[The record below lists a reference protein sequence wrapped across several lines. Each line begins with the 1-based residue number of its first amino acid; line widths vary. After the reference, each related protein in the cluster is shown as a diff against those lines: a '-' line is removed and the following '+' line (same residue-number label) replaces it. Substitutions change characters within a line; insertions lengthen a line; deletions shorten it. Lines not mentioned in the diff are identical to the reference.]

1 MRRRDSV
8 CTISRQILR
17 NNDIRASVGGESL
30 RDYEDNKDRDG
41 ATATRSGIELRRAS
55 FRTLTE
61 ALDYAA
67 QGRTGFNFYDGRGE
81 LACALPY
88 SELREKA
95 LRLAHRLQALGRGSR
110 VALVAHT
117 HPDFA
122 VMFFAC
128 QYAALVPVPLAA
140 AIHLGGR
147 SAYIRHLREL
157 IRDCGAAA
165 AFAPAD
171 FIGMLREAATELPV
185 ERVGTME
192 DFMSLPALEELP
204 APPRV
209 DELAYLQYTSG
220 STRFPRGTMITQA
233 AAMANLEGIFN
244 HGFEIAAD
252 DRFCSWLPFYHDMG
266 LVGIVLG
273 CVATQRS
280 ADYLP
285 TRDFAMRPRLWLKLI
300 SQNRSTISFSPPF
313 GYALAARRVRLKDAE
328 GLDLSC
334 WRIAGVGAELIHTQ
348 WLMRFAETLTPAR
361 FDPRAFLPCYGMA
374 ECALA
379 VSFVPVG
386 GGVHV
391 DFVDSDR
398 LARHN
403 DAESVPA
410 GGHLARKRSGFVNC
424 GKPLPGYEV
433 EVRDER
439 GQPLSDRRC
448 GRIHLRGESVMSG
461 YFGNPE
467 ASREVLS
474 EDGWLD
480 TGDLGYRV
488 DGSLY
493 LTGRAKDLL
502 IINGRNVWPQDIEH
516 LAEQQP
522 ELRATDTSA
531 FSIPGGDG
539 SEAAVLVVQCRETD
553 ADALA
558 SLADRLR
565 QAIYAELGIECLI
578 DVVAPHT
585 LPRTSSGKLSR
596 SSTRKQFLERHAVER
611 ASDLPWARRGFAT
624 QRSAGGPA
632 ALPSSAPSV
641 FEQAQSLG
649 ASAS

>member
-1 MRRRDSV
+1 MR
-8 CTISRQILR
+8 
-17 NNDIRASVGGESL
+17 
-30 RDYEDNKDRDG
+30 EDKGNKDKDE
-41 ATATRSGIELRRAS
+41 ATATRSGIALRRAN

-67 QGRTGFNFYDGRGE
+67 EGRTGFNFYNGKGE
-81 LACALPY
+81 LACVLPY

-95 LRLAHRLQALGRGSR
+95 LRLACRLQTFARGSR

-147 SAYIRHLREL
+147 SAYIRHLSDL
-157 IRDCGAAA
+157 VRDCGAVA

-171 FIGMLREAATELPV
+171 FIGMLHEAAADLPV
-185 ERVGTME
+185 QRVGTLQ
-192 DFMSLPALEELP
+192 DFMALPALDELP
-204 APPRV
+204 APPATH
-209 DELAYLQYTSG
+209 ELAYLQYTSG

-233 AAMANLEGIFN
+233 AAMANLEGIFT

-280 ADYLP
+280 VDYLA

-300 SQNRSTISFSPPF
+300 SQNRGTISFSPPF
-313 GYALAARRVRLKDAE
+313 GYALAARRVRAKDAD

-334 WRIAGVGAELIHTQ
+334 WRIAGVGAEMIHPE
-348 WLMRFAETLTPAR
+348 WLTNFAHALAPAR
-361 FDPRAFLPCYGMA
+361 FDPWAFLPCYGMA
-374 ECALA
+374 ECSLA
-379 VSFVPVG
+379 VSFAPVG
-386 GGVHV
+386 GGFGI
-391 DFVDSDR
+391 DFVEAER

-403 DAESVPA
+403 EAVAAPSADPERLRSDFVDPEPTRS
-410 GGHLARKRSGFVNC
+410 GFVHPGRKRSGFVNC
-424 GKPLPGYEV
+424 GKALPGYEV
-433 EVRDER
+433 EIRDEAGR
-439 GQPLSDRRC
+439 TLPDRHC
-448 GRIHLRGESVMSG
+448 GRIYLRGLSIMSG
-461 YFGNPE
+461 YFGNIE

-474 EDGWLD
+474 EDGWLN

-488 DGSLY
+488 DGSLF

-502 IINGRNVWPQDIEH
+502 IINGRNIWPQDIEH

-531 FSIPGGDG
+531 FSIPGGNG
-539 SEAAVLVVQCRETD
+539 GEAAVLVVQCREMD
-553 ADALA
+553 PASAA
-558 SLADRLR
+558 SLAERLR
-565 QAIYAELGIECLI
+565 QAVYAELGIECLVDI
-578 DVVAPHT
+578 VPPRT

-596 SSTRKQFLERHAVER
+596 SSTRKQFLERHGVER
-611 ASDLPWARRGFAT
+611 ACDLPWVRSGFVVHRGTAM
-624 QRSAGGPA
+624 PA
-632 ALPSSAPSV
+632 A
-641 FEQAQSLG
+641 SLAAVRG
-649 ASAS
+649 ALQTGGNIGINAA

>member
-1 MRRRDSV
+1 V
-8 CTISRQILR
+8 
-17 NNDIRASVGGESL
+17 SL
-30 RDYEDNKDRDG
+30 RENEQLDE
-41 ATATRSGIELRRAS
+41 ATATQSGITLRRAS

-67 QGRTGFNFYDGRGE
+67 QGRTGFNFYNGKGE
-81 LACALPY
+81 LACVLPY
-88 SELREKA
+88 RELRARA
-95 LRLAHRLQALGRGSR
+95 LELARRLQAFGRGSR
-110 VALVAHT
+110 FALVAHT

-122 VMFFAC
+122 VMLFAC

-157 IRDCGAAA
+157 VSDCGAVA

-171 FIGMLREAATELPV
+171 FIGMLHEAAVDLPL
-185 ERVGTME
+185 ERVGTLE
-192 DFMSLPALEELP
+192 DFMALPAHDELP
-204 APPRV
+204 APPV
-209 DELAYLQYTSG
+209 GHELAYLQYTSG

-280 ADYLP
+280 VDYLA

-300 SQNRSTISFSPPF
+300 SQNRGTISFSPPF
-313 GYALAARRVRLKDAE
+313 GYALAARRVRPKDAD
-328 GLDLSC
+328 GLDLSS
-334 WRIAGVGAELIHTQ
+334 WRIAGVGAEMIHPE
-348 WLMRFAETLTPAR
+348 WLTNFAQALAPAL

-374 ECALA
+374 ECSLA
-379 VSFVPVG
+379 VSFAPVG
-386 GGVHV
+386 GGFGI
-391 DFVDSDR
+391 DFVESER
-398 LARHN
+398 LARYNEAAAAPSADFEHSGS
-403 DAESVPA
+403 DLVHSERSGSDLVHS
-410 GGHLARKRSGFVNC
+410 GRKRSGFVNC
-424 GKPLPGYEV
+424 GKALPGFEVEIRDETGRPLP
-433 EVRDER
+433 
-439 GQPLSDRRC
+439 DRHC
-448 GRIHLRGESVMSG
+448 GRIYLRGLSVMSG
-461 YFGNPE
+461 YFGNAQ

-474 EDGWLD
+474 EDGWLN

-502 IINGRNVWPQDIEH
+502 IINGRNIWPQDIEH

-539 SEAAVLVVQCRETD
+539 GEAAVLVVQCREM
-553 ADALA
+553 APAA
-558 SLADRLR
+558 SLAERLR
-565 QAIYAELGIECLI
+565 QAIYAEFGIECLI
-578 DVVAPHT
+578 EVVPPHT

-596 SSTRKQFLERHAVER
+596 SSTRKQFLARHGVER
-611 ASDLPWARRGFAT
+611 ASDLPWVRSGFAAYG
-624 QRSAGGPA
+624 SAPM
-632 ALPSSAPSV
+632 PKSSAAGIAAGLQETGNVGINAP
-641 FEQAQSLG
+641 
-649 ASAS
+649 